1 MGGLAHKKRLS
12 SLCASPYLF
21 VIPALVLVI
30 GIFVPFLSAVWT
42 SFTDSKLY
50 IAETNFICLKN
61 YIDLFRSG
69 QFQQSLKITV
79 FYSLL
84 SLAVQ
89 LPLGLGVAFLLN
101 IPSRM
106 QRFMRVVLVLPLLIP
121 PVVAGLIWRTMMHPT
136 NGILNHLLGLIRIAP
151 LPWLSSPKTA
161 LISVVLIDTWVF
173 TPFVALLLLAGLQ
186 SIPAELKEAA
196 SIDGAGVLD
205 RLLWIT
211 IPWLTPHILLV
222 TIFRAADSLKSFDIV
237 YQATRGGPLNATRL
251 LHIMAYEEAI
261 RWAGFGKSM
270 AIIMVL
276 WIMCY
281 AITNILVNRWKR
293 AVEVM

>member
-1 MGGLAHKKRLS
+1 M
-12 SLCASPYLF
+12 
-21 VIPALVLVI
+21 
-30 GIFVPFLSAVWT
+30 
-42 SFTDSKLY
+42 
-50 IAETNFICLKN
+50 
-61 YIDLFRSG
+61 
-69 QFQQSLKITV
+69 
-79 FYSLL
+79 
-84 SLAVQ
+84 
-89 LPLGLGVAFLLN
+89 
-101 IPSRM
+101 
-106 QRFMRVVLVLPLLIP
+106 
-121 PVVAGLIWRTMMHPT
+121 
-136 NGILNHLLGLIRIAP
+136 
-151 LPWLSSPKTA
+151 
-161 LISVVLIDTWVF
+161 
-173 TPFVALLLLAGLQ
+173 
-186 SIPAELKEAA
+186 
-196 SIDGAGVLD
+196 LD